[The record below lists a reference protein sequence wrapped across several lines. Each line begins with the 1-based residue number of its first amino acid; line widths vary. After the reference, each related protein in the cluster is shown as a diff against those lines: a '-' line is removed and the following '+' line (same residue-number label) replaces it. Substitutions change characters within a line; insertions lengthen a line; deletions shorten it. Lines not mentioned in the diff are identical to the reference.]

1 MLTMTRFRG
10 HDAES
15 WLLELSDSPY
25 HTIDGLSFCFSIIAE
40 ANDILGLEMPDNS
53 EVALIMVPD
62 HSIWSSLTWHCG
74 QKKVKQLT
82 LMATS

>member
-1 MLTMTRFRG
+1 
-10 HDAES
+10 
-15 WLLELSDSPY
+15 LELSDSPY

-40 ANDILGLEMPDNS
+40 ANDILGLEMPNNS

-62 HSIWSSLTWHCG
+62 HSIWSSLTWCCG

-82 LMATS
+82 LMAAS